1 MAAGRIEGNP
11 LVHVPG
17 DRDGESGPA
26 YSPDGVD
33 LTQVRAML
41 RLTPGQRLQVLEDM
55 LDFVAEATGGRV
67 SSENR

>member
-1 MAAGRIEGNP
+1 MVAGRIEGNP
-11 LVHVPG
+11 LAHVPG
-17 DRDGESGPA
+17 GGDGESEPVYA
-26 YSPDGVD
+26 PDGVD

-41 RLTPGQRLQVLEDM
+41 RLTPAQRLQVLEDM